1 MAYKIHFLKLNER
14 LRKGQ
19 LRLIQ
24 SFSLSWHIVGLYFE
38 VAACDRV
45 LIENSGEDLECKGM
59 DAEAGGP
66 WQHK

>member
-1 MAYKIHFLKLNER
+1 MKDCVKASSSALFNHFCFCYPDILL
-14 LRKGQ
+14 G
-19 LRLIQ
+19 
-24 SFSLSWHIVGLYFE
+24 FE

-66 WQHK
+66 